1 MRNGSL
7 EALSALSRIKW
18 LVQEPPFKLHLCKH
32 IIHIL
37 CLPMSGSRD
46 AKPRPNAEKHA
57 NVSSQKTSYK
67 ALNLEDGQDLL
78 ESIK

>member
-1 MRNGSL
+1 
-7 EALSALSRIKW
+7 
-18 LVQEPPFKLHLCKH
+18 
-32 IIHIL
+32 
-37 CLPMSGSRD
+37 MSGSRD